1 MDIEKLQAFIT
12 LAKTKSFTKTADALY
27 ISQPALSKQIQSLE
41 QELQVPLFNRAKKS
55 SNLTIYGEYF
65 QAYAQNILM
74 NFLNAK
80 EHIKQI
86 ENLEQGTL
94 SFGATNFIGV
104 YLVPPILAFFR
115 QLYPGIT
122 INMTIN
128 ASKNI
133 LNLLNSYNLEF
144 ILLSDYVKIDEER
157 FIRKTWRTDQLKV
170 IVGHQSPLYKKRVLT
185 IEDLN
190 NQVLITKSKTSSLY
204 KFLIP
209 KLIKD
214 GLQLSHPLFISN
226 QEAIKQ
232 AVINNIGI
240 SIMSPLAIQL
250 EEKLDLIKALP
261 IKGETFN
268 RKISIVHERNRHLTP
283 ATIEFLKLLK

>member
-1 MDIEKLQAFIT
+1 MDTEKLQAFLT
-12 LAKTKSFTKTADALY
+12 LAKTKSFTKAADTLY

-41 QELQVPLFNRAKKS
+41 QELQVPLFNRAKKFT
-55 SNLTIYGEYF
+55 NLTIYGEYF

-80 EHIKQI
+80 DHIKQI

-104 YLVPPILAFFR
+104 YLIPSILAHFR
-115 QLYPGIT
+115 QLFPGIT

-133 LNLLNSYNLEF
+133 LPMLDSYALEF
-144 ILLSDYVKIDEER
+144 ILLSDYVKIDEDR
-157 FIRKTWRTDQLKV
+157 FIRKTWRSDQLKV
-170 IVGHQSPLYKKRVLT
+170 IVGQNNPLYKKRSLT
-185 IEDLN
+185 IKDLN
-190 NQVLITKSKTSSLY
+190 NQVLITKSRTSSLY
-204 KFLIP
+204 KFLVP
-209 KLIKD
+209 RLSQH
-214 GLQLSHPLFISN
+214 GLQLMNQLVISN

-240 SIMSPLAIQL
+240 SIMSPLAINL
-250 EEKLDLIKALP
+250 EEKTGLLKALP
-261 IKGETFN
+261 IQGESLT

-283 ATIEFLKLLK
+283 ATVEFLKLLK